1 MKMISPLVFMSV
13 LFFLAPVN
21 SSAATLEN
29 LPSAETTK
37 NWKVVVGEPDTNNPK
52 LNKST
57 NPDLYNIFSL
67 DIKHVRDEKIKLV
80 KVEAYREEP
89 KLNTEYELFTAELN
103 KEKYSSNNFHF
114 QNFGLSKKSSYL
126 KVVVTWTKEDDHTN
140 RKYREEFIF
149 QQ

>member
-1 MKMISPLVFMSV
+1 MKLIFPLVLMSV
-13 LFFLAPVN
+13 LLFLAPYN
-21 SSAATLEN
+21 TSAATLEK

-37 NWKVVVGEPDTNNPK
+37 NWKVVVGKPDTNNPK

-57 NPDLYNIFSL
+57 NPDLYNVFSL
-67 DIKHVRDEKIKLV
+67 DIKNVSDEKIKLE

-89 KLNTEYELFTAELN
+89 KLDTQYELFTAELN

-126 KVVVTWTKEDDHTN
+126 KVVVTWTKEDDNTE